1 MTELVMTVGIS
12 GSGKSHWCYGQHNIA
27 TDMVIDSDEIR
38 KELWGDAN
46 DQQNPDKVFNE
57 MFART
62 RFALSH
68 NINVFYCATNLNM
81 RHRIHTLKQIKRCFP
96 EVKYRAVVF
105 NTPLSICKEWN
116 KKRERQVPDWLFER
130 QMKSFQMPVYNEGWD
145 TIEIITPAEYD
156 VKKFA
161 EDMWNDVCAAG
172 SQDNPHHTL
181 SLYDHLLDCINKI
194 NMTGLGLSF
203 DEKVNMY
210 SAAAIHDIGKA
221 YTRSYDENKIAHY
234 YSHDSYGAFLAM
246 NMGLPIEVIQL
257 VCYHMKP
264 YDTNA
269 SSVWEKRLGEELWK
283 KILILHN
290 ADEESHQ
297 YEILQ

>member
-1 MTELVMTVGIS
+1 MPEFVMTVGIS
-12 GSGKSHWCYGQHNIA
+12 GSGKSRWCYNQHNIA
-27 TDMVIDSDEIR
+27 TDIVADSDEIR
-38 KELWGDAN
+38 RELWDDAN

-62 RFALSH
+62 KSALSH

-81 RHRIHTLKQIKRCFP
+81 RYRIHVLKQIKRLFP
-96 EVKYRAVVF
+96 DVKCRAVVF
-105 NTPLSICKEWN
+105 NTPLSICKKWN

-145 TIEIITPAEYD
+145 SIGIVTPAEYD

-161 EDMWNDVCAAG
+161 EDMWNDVRATG

-181 SLYDHLLDCINKI
+181 SLYDHLLDCINKVSV
-194 NMTGLGLSF
+194 TGLSYN
-203 DEKVNMY
+203 EQINMY
-210 SAAAIHDIGKA
+210 SAAGIHDIGKA
-221 YTRSYDENKIAHY
+221 YTRSYDGNGIAHY
-234 YSHDSYGAFLAM
+234 YSHDNYGAYLAM

-264 YDTNA
+264 YDTKGI
-269 SSVWEKRLGEELWK
+269 STWKKRLGEELWK
-283 KILILHN
+283 KVLILHD
-290 ADEESHQ
+290 ADERSH
-297 YEILQ
+297 

>member
-1 MTELVMTVGIS
+1 MPEFVMTIGIS
-12 GSGKSHWCYGQHNIA
+12 GAGKSCWCYNQHNIA
-27 TDMVIDSDEIR
+27 TDIVVDSDEIR
-38 KELWGDAN
+38 KELWDDAN

-62 RFALSH
+62 KSALSH
-68 NINVFYCATNLNM
+68 NINVFYCATNLTM
-81 RHRIHTLKQIKRCFP
+81 RHRIHTLKQIKRLFP
-96 EVKYRAVVF
+96 DVKCRVVVF
-105 NTPLSICKEWN
+105 NTPLFICKEWN

-145 TIEIITPAEYD
+145 SIGIVTPAEYD

-161 EDMWNDVCAAG
+161 ENMWNDVRAVG

-181 SLYDHLLDCINKI
+181 SLYDHLFDCINKVSV
-194 NMTGLGLSF
+194 TGLSF
-203 DEKVNMY
+203 NEQINMY
-210 SAAAIHDIGKA
+210 SAAGIHDIGKA
-221 YTRSYDENKIAHY
+221 YTRSYDENGVAHY
-234 YSHDSYGAFLAM
+234 YSYDSYGAFLAM

-269 SSVWEKRLGEELWK
+269 SYVWEKRLGDELWK
-283 KILILHN
+283 KILILHD
-290 ADEESHQ
+290 ADERSH
-297 YEILQ
+297 

>member
-1 MTELVMTVGIS
+1 MTEFVMTVGIS
-12 GSGKSHWCYGQHNIA
+12 GSGKSRWCYNQHNIT
-27 TDMVIDSDEIR
+27 TDIVADSDEIR
-38 KELWGDAN
+38 RELWEDAN

-62 RFALSH
+62 KSALSH

-81 RHRIHTLKQIKRCFP
+81 RYRIHTLNQIKHLFP
-96 EVKYRAVVF
+96 NVKCRVVVF

-145 TIEIITPAEYD
+145 VIEIVTPAEYNGIE
-156 VKKFA
+156 FSHS
-161 EDMWNDVCAAG
+161 MWNDVRAIG
-172 SQDNPHHTL
+172 SQDNPYHTL
-181 SLYDHLLDCINKI
+181 TLYDHLQGCIDNLNLPNDYEDTKNLCI
-194 NMTGLGLSF
+194 
-203 DEKVNMY
+203 
-210 SAAAIHDIGKA
+210 AAGVHDIGKA
-221 YTRSYDENKIAHY
+221 YTRSYDENGVAHY
-234 YSHDSYGAFLAM
+234 YSHDSYGAYVAM
-246 NMGLPIEVIQL
+246 NMRLPVEVIQL

-283 KILILHN
+283 KILILHD
-290 ADEESHQ
+290 ADERSH
-297 YEILQ
+297 

>member
-1 MTELVMTVGIS
+1 MPEFVMTVGIS
-12 GSGKSHWCYGQHNIA
+12 GSGKSRWCYNQHNIA
-27 TDMVIDSDEIR
+27 TDIVADSDEIR
-38 KELWGDAN
+38 RELWEDAN
-46 DQQNPDKVFNE
+46 DQQNPDKVFSE

-62 RFALSH
+62 KSALSH
-68 NINVFYCATNLNM
+68 NINVFYCATNLAM
-81 RHRIHTLKQIKRCFP
+81 RYRIHTLNQIKCRFP
-96 EVKYRAVVF
+96 DVKCRVVVF

-130 QMKSFQMPVYNEGWD
+130 QIQQFQMPVYNEGWD
-145 TIEIITPAEYD
+145 VIEIITPAEYD

-161 EDMWNDVCAAG
+161 ENMWVDVRAAG

-181 SLYDHLLDCINKI
+181 TLFDHLIDCINKVKI
-194 NMTGLGLSF
+194 DGLSYN
-203 DEKVNMY
+203 EQVNMY
-210 SAAAIHDIGKA
+210 AAAGIHDIGKA
-221 YTRSYDENKIAHY
+221 YTRSYDGNGVAHY

-269 SSVWEKRLGEELWK
+269 ASTWEKRLGEKLWK
-283 KILILHN
+283 KILILHD
-290 ADEESHQ
+290 ADERSH
-297 YEILQ
+297 